1 MDSVYYTHSMV
12 SRRTHESKG
21 TLHLP
26 LHYGIGRRQAASRR
40 GQMRRR
46 NQTCNRRHADM
57 RTLQILDFSKTRA
70 IFLNLL
76 AVKEAL
82 LLQLVARI

>member
-1 MDSVYYTHSMV
+1 MYYTHSVV

-46 NQTCNRRHADM
+46 NQACNRRHAYM

-76 AVKEAL
+76 AIEQSL

>member
-1 MDSVYYTHSMV
+1 MYYTHSVV
-12 SRRTHESKG
+12 SRRTHECKG
-21 TLHLP
+21 TLYLP
-26 LHYGIGRRQAASRR
+26 LHYGIGRRQTASRR
-40 GQMRRR
+40 GQVCRR
-46 NQTCNRRHADM
+46 NQACNRRHAYM

-76 AVKEAL
+76 AIEQAL

>member
-1 MDSVYYTHSMV
+1 MYYTHSVV
-12 SRRTHESKG
+12 SRRTHECKG
-21 TLHLP
+21 TLYLP
-26 LHYGIGRRQAASRR
+26 LHYGIGRHQAASRR

-46 NQTCNRRHADM
+46 NQTCNRRHADV

-76 AVKEAL
+76 AIESVPP
-82 LLQLVARI
+82 LQLVARI

>member
-1 MDSVYYTHSMV
+1 MYYTHSVV

-46 NQTCNRRHADM
+46 NQTCNRRHAYV
-57 RTLQILDFSKTRA
+57 RTLQILDFSKTWA

-76 AVKEAL
+76 AIEQAL
-82 LLQLVARI
+82 LLQLVACI